1 MGKAHESPGERLRS
15 LWGRL
20 SPLPGGKWL
29 FSRLVG
35 FTAPYSGTIGATIE
49 ALEPGYCKVTMR
61 DRRGVRQHLD
71 SVHAI
76 ALANLGEM
84 ASGLAMSAA
93 LPRHARGI
101 VTSISIA
108 YRKKARGTL
117 TAECR
122 AELPPDLTVTSE
134 QQYDA
139 PIYDAAGDEV
149 ARLTATWRLGPAR
162 RPGTGDR

>member
-1 MGKAHESPGERLRS
+1 MSKAHESPGERLRA
-15 LWGRL
+15 LWARL

-35 FTAPYSGTIGATIE
+35 FIAPYSGTIGARIE

-61 DRRGVRQHLD
+61 DRRAVRQHLH

-76 ALANLGEM
+76 ALANLGEI

-101 VTSISIA
+101 VTNISIA
-108 YRKKARGTL
+108 YMKKARGTL

-122 AELPPDLTVTSE
+122 AELPPDLTVSSE
-134 QQYDA
+134 QQYYA
-139 PIYDAAGDEV
+139 PIYDEAGDEV
-149 ARLTATWRLGPAR
+149 ARVTATWKLGPMKK
-162 RPGTGDR
+162 

>member
-1 MGKAHESPGERLRS
+1 MGKSHESPGERLRA
-15 LWGRL
+15 LWAKL
-20 SPLPGGKWL
+20 SPKPGGKWL
-29 FSRLVG
+29 FSRMLG
-35 FTAPYSGTIGATIE
+35 FMAPYTGTIGASVE

-61 DRRGVRQHLD
+61 DRRGVRQHLN

-101 VTSISIA
+101 VTNISIA
-108 YRKKARGTL
+108 YLKKARGRL

-122 AELPPDLTVTSE
+122 AQLPPDLTVNSE
-134 QQYDA
+134 QQYFA
-139 PIYDAAGDEV
+139 PIYNEAGEEV
-149 ARLTATWRLGPAR
+149 ARVTATWKLGPVTR
-162 RPGTGDR
+162 